1 MNATFQSGRKSA
13 LLSKRLKK
21 DRFRRGLIIT
31 IITLIALPAILYTLK
46 YYVERSYEFT
56 DGEYDSVK
64 ISFDAQIAYNKARAL
79 IEEGKANEFKGRKQ
93 IVMER
98 FEEALELLMMIDETA
113 PDYKREKVAR
123 DIEYLQDRLRKAK

>member
-1 MNATFQSGRKSA
+1 MNATFQTGRKSA

-21 DRFRRGLIIT
+21 DRFHRGIIIT
-31 IITLIALPAILYTLK
+31 IIILIAIPAILYALK
-46 YYVERSYEFT
+46 HYVERSYEFT

-64 ISFDAQIAYNKARAL
+64 ISFDVQIAYNKARAL

-123 DIEYLQDRLRKAK
+123 DIKYLQDRLRKAK

>member
-1 MNATFQSGRKSA
+1 MNATFQTGRKSA

-21 DRFRRGLIIT
+21 NRFHRGIIIT
-31 IITLIALPAILYTLK
+31 IITLIALPAILYALK

-79 IEEGKANEFKGRKQ
+79 IDEGKANEFKGRKQ

-98 FEEALELLMMIDETA
+98 FEEALELLLMIEETA
-113 PDYKREKVAR
+113 PDYKRGKVAR
-123 DIEYLQDRLRKAK
+123 DIEYLQERLRKAK

>member
-1 MNATFQSGRKSA
+1 MNATFQTGRKSA

-21 DRFRRGLIIT
+21 DRFHRGIIIT
-31 IITLIALPAILYTLK
+31 IIILIAIPAILYALK

-64 ISFDAQIAYNKARAL
+64 ISFDVQIAYNKARAL

>member
-1 MNATFQSGRKSA
+1 MNATFQTGRKSA

-79 IEEGKANEFKGRKQ
+79 IEEGRPMNSRAGSRSSWN
-93 IVMER
+93 
-98 FEEALELLMMIDETA
+98 D
-113 PDYKREKVAR
+113 
-123 DIEYLQDRLRKAK
+123 LRRHWSC

>member
-1 MNATFQSGRKSA
+1 MNATFQTGRKSA

-79 IEEGKANEFKGRKQ
+79 IDEGKANEFKGRKQ

-98 FEEALELLMMIDETA
+98 FEEALELLMMIDETV
-113 PDYKREKVAR
+113 PDYKRGKVAR

>member
-1 MNATFQSGRKSA
+1 MNATFQTGRKSA

>member
-1 MNATFQSGRKSA
+1 MNATFQTGRKSA

-21 DRFRRGLIIT
+21 NRFHRGIIIT
-31 IITLIALPAILYTLK
+31 IIILIAIPAILYALK

-64 ISFDAQIAYNKARAL
+64 ISFDSQIAYNKARAL
-79 IEEGKANEFKGRKQ
+79 IDEGKANEFKGRKQ

-98 FEEALELLMMIDETA
+98 FEEALELLLMIEETA
-113 PDYKREKVAR
+113 PDYKRGKVAR
-123 DIEYLQDRLRKAK
+123 DIEYLQERLRKAK

>member
-1 MNATFQSGRKSA
+1 MNATFQTGRKAA

-21 DRFRRGLIIT
+21 DRFRRGIIVT
-31 IITLIALPAILYTLK
+31 IIILIALPAILYGLK

-79 IEEGKANEFKGRKQ
+79 IDEGKANEFKGRKQ
-93 IVMER
+93 IVMKR
-98 FEEALELLMMIDETA
+98 FEEALELLLMIEKNA
-113 PDYKREKVAR
+113 PNYKRVKVAR

>member
-1 MNATFQSGRKSA
+1 MNATFQTGRKSA

-64 ISFDAQIAYNKARAL
+64 ISFDVQIAYNKARAL